1 MFYFPFYPVKANLHL
16 FKTEEGGRENGI
28 GDMYRTDHLLS
39 DDGVLTMGPVFLL
52 NDKKEMEIGDT
63 QEVEVDFLVSL
74 NSKDKLLKLKAGDKW
89 KVYEGKRCVGECEM
103 IEPLMSEED
112 FNKLFPVVTF

>member
-28 GDMYRTDHLLS
+28 GDMYRPDHLLS